1 MLRIGLYT
9 NEVIYTMS
17 NIFERFYLDNAKIVD
32 ALNEF
37 YKNDGKSDTLEID
50 TSPVKGTLV
59 LDKMYV
65 KDAIDYLRENHGIF
79 YTPNMTL
86 DVKENV
92 SYNEYKFKRRVK
104 DTVEAISLKEKPLLN
119 PPKKNEVCSYPSAID
134 CMLHGYKA
142 SRKEWGSTKVFV
154 FHVKDSLYNIFE
166 NGKTVAYCPPIEDI
180 QANDW
185 IVFE

>member
-1 MLRIGLYT
+1 
-9 NEVIYTMS
+9 MS

-50 TSPVKGTLV
+50 TSPVQGTLV

-65 KDAIDYLRENHGIF
+65 KDAIDYLRENHNIF

-86 DVKENV
+86 DVKENISSSDSKV
-92 SYNEYKFKRRVK
+92 RRRAK
-104 DTVEAISLKEKPLLN
+104 NTVEAIPLREKPLFI
-119 PPKKNEVCSYPSAID
+119 PPKKNEVCSYTRAID

-154 FHVKDSLYNIFE
+154 FHIKDNFYDIVE
-166 NGKTVAYCPPIEDI
+166 NGKTIAYCPPIEDI
-180 QANDW
+180 HANDW